1 MRTVQKS
8 LQTANS
14 QRQRQSLKQQN
25 PQRQK
30 TKPRRRKTASATLE
44 RSLVSEGF
52 SRIVGIDEVGRGAWA
67 GPVAVGAYVFSPVN
81 SRISGVADSKLLSP
95 ERRSVLSHRLSG
107 HESIVSF
114 GSVDVINRL
123 GIGKTIERLISSII
137 NRFDD
142 GATYFLIDGRFAPSF
157 HRLSRQIIGGDLQH
171 YSIAAASILAKH
183 ARDLVMQKMAVR
195 YDSYGFVTNV
205 GYPSPE
211 HLDALDRFGICP
223 VHRMSF
229 RPIAEIAEQ
238 KRLWE

>member
-1 MRTVQKS
+1 M
-8 LQTANS
+8 
-14 QRQRQSLKQQN
+14 
-25 PQRQK
+25 
-30 TKPRRRKTASATLE
+30 
-44 RSLVSEGF
+44 
-52 SRIVGIDEVGRGAWA
+52 
-67 GPVAVGAYVFSPVN
+67 
-81 SRISGVADSKLLSP
+81 
-95 ERRSVLSHRLSG
+95 
-107 HESIVSF
+107 
-114 GSVDVINRL
+114 INRL